1 MHRWLKH
8 KRVST
13 QNLLEA
19 QSSYAVKRLIK
30 KWRART
36 ELTIQCRGAYATFQQ
51 KRELLYKKACYRELM
66 CKHQRDKALVLK
78 LSNMA
83 RGFDNR
89 NLQSAFQMIKNY
101 WTAKS
106 NVHAHQKNLSSRNI
120 GDCLTKVWRR
130 KLLQHYTHMRR

>member
-1 MHRWLKH
+1 
-8 KRVST
+8 
-13 QNLLEA
+13 
-19 QSSYAVKRLIK
+19 
-30 KWRART
+30 
-36 ELTIQCRGAYATFQQ
+36 
-51 KRELLYKKACYRELM
+51 M
-66 CKHQRDKALVLK
+66 CKHHRDKALVLK

-101 WTAKS
+101 WTAKN

-130 KLLQHYTHMRR
+130 KLLQYYTHMRR